1 MPMRCE
7 FTIEQFEEAFQKLAH
22 EQPKFHKIST
32 EDMTINFYY
41 DEEGKIRRIT
51 FQVYKHKPG
60 EEWYEGEYWGFT
72 IERKLYNTSPHSTKI
87 DYGPSPEVEAKLQ
100 KFLEGL
106 MRGETPKPRFSLK
119 KSGGPAGI

>member
-1 MPMRCE
+1 MPVRSE

-32 EDMTINFYY
+32 ETMTINFYY
-41 DEEGKIRRIT
+41 DAHGKPRRISL
-51 FQVYKHKPG
+51 QVHKHKPD

-87 DYGPSPEVEAKLQ
+87 DYGPSPEVEAKL
-100 KFLEGL
+100 KGFL
-106 MRGETPKPRFSLK
+106 
-119 KSGGPAGI
+119 KSSCTDKRQSHVFR

>member
-51 FQVYKHKPG
+51 FQG
-60 EEWYEGEYWGFT
+60 
-72 IERKLYNTSPHSTKI
+72 
-87 DYGPSPEVEAKLQ
+87 A
-100 KFLEGL
+100 
-106 MRGETPKPRFSLK
+106 
-119 KSGGPAGI
+119 